1 MVLQVLYAK
10 RNDVSITNDTEYT
23 HLTNDLKVKPEKII
37 KKTTFEKFNSFS
49 DNENTKCKYYTNQQF
64 KENNS
69 DKYKNQITILHLNM
83 SSLTYHN
90 DKFTELLSYIK
101 TNFKIVGIMESRLA
115 TKKDPISTIDIP
127 SHNIKHTPTK
137 LDKGAPLFYIFN
149 ELNHKKRN
157 NRKIIQG

>member
-1 MVLQVLYAK
+1 
-10 RNDVSITNDTEYT
+10 
-23 HLTNDLKVKPEKII
+23 
-37 KKTTFEKFNSFS
+37 
-49 DNENTKCKYYTNQQF
+49 
-64 KENNS
+64 
-69 DKYKNQITILHLNM
+69 M

-137 LDKGAPLFYIFN
+137 LDKGGRLFYIFN